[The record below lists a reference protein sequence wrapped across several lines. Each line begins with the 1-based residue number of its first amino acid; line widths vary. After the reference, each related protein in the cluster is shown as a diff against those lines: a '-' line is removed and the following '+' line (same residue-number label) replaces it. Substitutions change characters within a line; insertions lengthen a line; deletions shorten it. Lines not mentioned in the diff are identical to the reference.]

1 MIGTHFYN
9 ETIKTAVAVFGS
21 LFNNI
26 VIKRRDGKL
35 LPVPISYG
43 PRQKWLDAQKQFQ
56 PSEEMFEKLL
66 PRMSYEIVAMNYD
79 TTRKLTNRQT
89 MIREPDGIRDP
100 RQRINVPTPYN
111 LDFSLYTTTKTL
123 SDGWQ
128 IIEQIL
134 PFFTPAYTVKVR
146 HFPQDSSASTPTPT
160 NTYDQQFTLLATTWA
175 DDYTGELG
183 DRRTIE
189 WSMEFQTKIW
199 MHGPVANTTVIYDS
213 RAIVSVPP
221 TGVSIHQMS
230 RATNQQGEE
239 VGYAVLS
246 GNSRGYDSDSKG
258 NYVLDSDGVSYRL
271 FDSDLD
277 TYIDS
282 DSTNSKKRFR
292 RNVVNDSE
300 ILYSNDSDR
309 SPTILNLSDSDGNVI
324 RIIRNLPEN

>member
-9 ETIKTAVAVFGS
+9 ETIKTSVAVFGS
-21 LFNNI
+21 LFNNL

-79 TTRKLTNRQT
+79 SSRKLTNRQT
-89 MIREPDGIRDP
+89 MLREPDGLADP

-111 LDFSLYTTTKTL
+111 LDFTLYCATKTL
-123 SDGWQ
+123 NDGWQ

-146 HFPQDSSASTPTPT
+146 HFPQDASALTPTPT
-160 NTYDQQFTLLATTWA
+160 NSYDQTFTLLSTTWA
-175 DDYTGELG
+175 DDYTGEIG
-183 DRRTIE
+183 DRRVIE
-189 WSMEFQTKIW
+189 WTMEFQTKIW
-199 MHGPVANTTVIYDS
+199 LHGPVAATSVIVDS

-221 TGVSIHQMS
+221 TGVPINKMS
-230 RATNQQGEE
+230 RASTQAGTE

-246 GNSRGYDSDSKG
+246 GDSRGYDSDSKG
-258 NYVLDSDGVSYRL
+258 PYVLDSDGVTLRL
-271 FDSDLD
+271 YDSDLD
-277 TYIDS
+277 FDS
-282 DSTNSKKRFR
+282 DGATQKLRKR
-292 RNVVNDSE
+292 RNVVNDSDVR
-300 ILYSNDSDR
+300 YSNDSDR
-309 SPTILNLSDSDGNVI
+309 SPTILNLSDSDGN
-324 RIIRNLPEN
+324 IIKIVRNLPEN